1 MLTAS
6 AQKFIVSMN
15 SKYKYIYVLYII
27 IVDINSILFIILIGL
42 NSLKL
47 HIKLSNCYLKY
58 FNFLITLK

>member
-1 MLTAS
+1 
-6 AQKFIVSMN
+6 MN

-27 IVDINSILFIILIGL
+27 IVDINSILFIIIIGL